1 MSDSSVLTAERREK
15 VGTRASREVR
25 SAGRIPAS
33 LQADS
38 DSAHVDISIDERV
51 FLASRRQH
59 VRLYD
64 IDVEGELSA
73 AIVRELQWDAL
84 GDNII
89 HVEFR
94 RVQRGVEI
102 ESVVALTTVGQ
113 AAGVVNLLV
122 SQITIRSIPSMI
134 PEGLEVN
141 VKGLEE
147 GVHLTA
153 ADIEMPEG
161 VSLAIDLET
170 EVVTISTMK
179 EEIEEPTEVE
189 VEGEVEG
196 EEGVEPEGSDDS
208 EPAGDAP
215 ADGGDT
221 DGESDD

>member
-33 LQADS
+33 LQADQK
-38 DSAHVDISIDERV
+38 SAHVDISIDERV
-51 FLASRRQH
+51 FLASRREQVH
-59 VRLYD
+59 LYD
-64 IDVEGELSA
+64 IDVDGELSS
-73 AIVRELQWDAL
+73 AIVRELHWDAF

-89 HVEFR
+89 HIEFR

-113 AAGVVNLLV
+113 ATGVVNLLV
-122 SQITIRSIPSMI
+122 SQIAIRSIPSKI
-134 PEGLEVN
+134 PHGLEVD

-147 GVHLTA
+147 GVHITA

-170 EVVTISTMK
+170 EVVTISGMK
-179 EEIEEPTEVE
+179 EEVEEPTEAA
-189 VEGEVEG
+189 VEGG
-196 EEGVEPEGSDDS
+196 EGVESEASDDS
-208 EPAGDAP
+208 ESDGDAP
-215 ADGGDT
+215 AEGGDT
-221 DGESDD
+221 GEDSDD

>member
-25 SAGRIPAS
+25 SSGRIPAT

-38 DSAHVDISIDERV
+38 DSAHVDISIDERE

-59 VRLYD
+59 VHLYD
-64 IDVEGELSA
+64 IDVEGELSL
-73 AIVRELQWDAL
+73 AIVRELHWDAF

-102 ESVVALTTVGQ
+102 ETIVALTTVGR
-113 AAGVVNLLV
+113 ATGVVNLLV
-122 SQITIRSIPSMI
+122 PQITIRSIPSKI
-134 PEGLEVN
+134 PDGLEVN

-170 EVVTISTMK
+170 EVVTISGMK
-179 EEIEEPTEVE
+179 EEVEEPTE
-189 VEGEVEG
+189 GAVEG
-196 EEGVEPEGSDDS
+196 EEGVDLEDSDGS

-215 ADGGDT
+215 DDDGDT
-221 DGESDD
+221 DGESDG

>member
-25 SAGRIPAS
+25 SAGRIPAT
-33 LQADS
+33 LQADQE
-38 DSAHVDISIDERV
+38 SAHVDISIDERE
-51 FLASRRQH
+51 FLASRREQVH
-59 VRLYD
+59 LYD
-64 IDVEGELSA
+64 IDVDGEISLV
-73 AIVRELQWDAL
+73 IVRELQWDTF

-89 HVEFR
+89 HIEFR

-113 AAGVVNLLV
+113 ATGVVNLLV
-122 SQITIRSIPSMI
+122 SQISIRSIPSKI
-134 PEGLEVN
+134 PHGLEID

-170 EVVTISTMK
+170 EVVTISGMK
-179 EEIEEPTEVE
+179 EEIEEPTEVA
-189 VEGEVEG
+189 VEG
-196 EEGVEPEGSDDS
+196 EEGAEPEASDDA

-215 ADGGDT
+215 ADDGDTGGD
-221 DGESDD
+221 SDD